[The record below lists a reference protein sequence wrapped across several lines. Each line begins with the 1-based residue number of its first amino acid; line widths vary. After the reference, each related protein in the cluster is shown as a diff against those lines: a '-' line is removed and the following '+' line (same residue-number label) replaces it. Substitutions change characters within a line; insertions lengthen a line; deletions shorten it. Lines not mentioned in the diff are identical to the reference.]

1 MPRMVWQDDLNTGI
15 KVIDNQHR
23 RIVEMINHLH
33 DAMAHRDR
41 QEIGDIL
48 DELVDYTLSHFTFEE
63 SLMEDAGYEFTRAHK
78 RVHEVFVKRVS
89 DYRLRFRAGED
100 MATSCCTRCRT
111 GCSTISATTTRPS
124 STRCGAIC
132 TGWAPRSMAAAGWRA
147 RCGGSLAPPT
157 EQLAG
162 GTAHASK
169 AAATLLTHIRAV

>member
-100 MATSCCTRCRT
+100 I
-111 GCSTISATTTRPS
+111 GNE
-124 STRCGAIC
+124 
-132 TGWAPRSMAAAGWRA
+132 
-147 RCGGSLAPPT
+147 L
-157 EQLAG
+157 L
-162 GTAHASK
+162 H
-169 AAATLLTHIRAV
+169 TLSHWLFNHIRNDDKAIVDSVRRHLYRVGAEEHGGGWLARSLRRFFGAAH

>member
-33 DAMAHRDR
+33 DAMEDR
-41 QEIGDIL
+41 ERREISDIL

-89 DYRLRFRAGED
+89 EYRLRFRAGED
-100 MATSCCTRCRT
+100 IGNELLHTLSHWLFNHIRNDDK
-111 GCSTISATTTRPS
+111 
-124 STRCGAIC
+124 AIVDSVRRHLHDVG
-132 TGWAPRSMAAAGWRA
+132 TEEQGSGWLARSLR
-147 RCGGSLAPPT
+147 RFF
-157 EQLAG
+157 
-162 GTAHASK
+162 GTAH
-169 AAATLLTHIRAV
+169 